1 MKISKERLK
10 QIIQEEMKIA
20 EEEGSEKDQATKTL
34 SEFSKKFYELAKQVR
49 GVKGLDA
56 KEMQLIMD
64 ITLSL
69 IKGAAAGTLGPK
81 LQQLEAIVS
90 SRLGDNK

>member
-20 EEEGSEKDQATKTL
+20 EEEKEQEQATKTL

-49 GVKGLDA
+49 DVKGLDV
-56 KEMQLIMD
+56 KEMQMIMN

-69 IKGAAAGTLGPK
+69 IKSSSDGNLGPK
-81 LQQLEAIVS
+81 LQQIQAIIS
-90 SRLGDNK
+90 KRIGDTK

>member
-20 EEEGSEKDQATKTL
+20 EEEGEQEEATKTL

-49 GVKGLDA
+49 GVKGLDVR
-56 KEMQLIMD
+56 EMQMIMD
-64 ITLSL
+64 ITLFL
-69 IKGAAAGTLGPK
+69 IKGSAAGNLGPK
-81 LQQLEAIVS
+81 LQQIQAIIS
-90 SRLGDNK
+90 KRIGDIK

>member
-10 QIIQEEMKIA
+10 QIIQEEMRIA
-20 EEEGSEKDQATKTL
+20 EEENEQEQATKTL

-56 KEMQLIMD
+56 KEMQIIMD
-64 ITLSL
+64 ITLFL
-69 IKGAAAGTLGPK
+69 IKGASSGTLGPK
-81 LQQLEAIVS
+81 LQQIQTIVS
-90 SRLGDNK
+90 RRIGDNK

>member
-20 EEEGSEKDQATKTL
+20 EEENEQQEATKTL

-64 ITLSL
+64 ITLSM
-69 IKGAAAGTLGPK
+69 IKGSTSANLGPK
-81 LQQLEAIVS
+81 LQQLEVIVS
-90 SRLGDNK
+90 KRIGDNK

>member
-20 EEEGSEKDQATKTL
+20 EEENEQEEATKTL

-69 IKGAAAGTLGPK
+69 IKGAAVGTLGPK